1 MSDVAVQV
9 LERRVQSPKGAS
21 IVDDLLYHFPEARGD
36 DRRLYW
42 RYITQVLGVRL
53 SFAEASKLFKGFSS
67 DTLARRRRELIVKAR
82 QEGDESKL
90 AYLQPRAGTQH
101 KRAKRC
107 KVYAEFYGG
116 KLQRAL
122 WDFGVLE

>member
-9 LERRVQSPKGAS
+9 LEKRVQSPKGAV

-42 RYITQVLGVRL
+42 RYVTQVLGVRL
-53 SFAEASKLFKGFSS
+53 SFSEASKLFKGFSS
-67 DTLARRRRELIVKAR
+67 DTLGRRRRELIVKAR
-82 QEGDESKL
+82 QECDESKL
-90 AYLQPRAGTQH
+90 GYLLPKAGTLH

-107 KVYAEFYGG
+107 KVYAENYGG

-122 WDFGVLE
+122 WDFQVLD